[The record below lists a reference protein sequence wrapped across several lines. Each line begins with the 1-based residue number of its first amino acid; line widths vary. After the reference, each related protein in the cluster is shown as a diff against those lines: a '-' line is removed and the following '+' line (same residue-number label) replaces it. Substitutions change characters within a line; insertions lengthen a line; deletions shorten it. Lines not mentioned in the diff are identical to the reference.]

1 MLSSTP
7 NFPLPILYQDEAM
20 LCVNKPAGL
29 LSIPDGYDPTLPHV
43 SGVLAAEYGK
53 VWIVHRLD
61 RQTSGAMLLARSL
74 SVHRE
79 LNLQF
84 EHRQV
89 SKIYHALIIGQPAWD
104 QITVDAPLLVNGDRK
119 HRTVVAPLNG
129 KPARTDFC
137 VLKRFK
143 GVSLVEAR
151 PHTGYTHQ
159 IRAHLASI
167 GFPILAD
174 GLYGVTPASIKSI
187 LTGILERTAL
197 HAQTISLKHPSHFT
211 PLSLE
216 ASYPDDFREALIHLQ
231 ISSQ

>member
-1 MLSSTP
+1 MLPSIP
-7 NFPLPILYQDEAM
+7 NFSPTTLYQDEAI

-29 LSIPDGYDPTLPHV
+29 LSIPDGYDLTLPHV
-43 SGVLAAEYGK
+43 ASILAAEYGK

-61 RQTSGAMLLARSL
+61 RYTSGAMLLARSL

-84 EHRQV
+84 EQRRV
-89 SKIYHALIIGQPAWD
+89 SKIYHALIIGQPDWD
-104 QITVDAPLLVNGDRK
+104 QITVDAPLRVNGDRK
-119 HRTVVAPLNG
+119 HRTVSDSLNG
-129 KPARTDFC
+129 KPARTDFR
-137 VLKRFK
+137 VLQRFK
-143 GVSLVEAR
+143 RISLVEAC

-159 IRAHLASI
+159 IRAHLAST

-174 GLYGVTPASIKSI
+174 GLYGSTPASLKSF

-197 HAQTISLKHPSHFT
+197 HAQTISFTHPTLFT

-216 ASYPDDFREALIHLQ
+216 APYPDDFREALIHLQ
-231 ISSQ
+231 NT